1 MNLINNKLLSVEQS
15 ELCFTRRKYGR
26 GFQYFNEDGNRI
38 EDKKTINRIR
48 KLVIPPMWESVKICR
63 NPKGYLQATGRDLKH
78 RKQYIYHQDWEKKRQ
93 AKKFAKLK
101 KFGKRLPSFRE
112 YCIEMVKQSGWP
124 REKVLSLIVLVLDE
138 TGIRIGNQQYA
149 NRNGTYG
156 LSTLRR
162 KHLKIEGQE
171 LKFHYQGKSKQ
182 EREVTIKDRDLIH
195 FIKQSAEQPGYE
207 IFRYYDENRNWQS
220 VDSDELNA
228 FIQEH
233 LGKKFSSKD
242 FRTWVASRLAVECYP
257 HALQKIAENPRRR
270 LSPTL
275 VRLVA
280 NELGN
285 TPTVCRNYYLHP
297 KILQAVAKQKLP
309 TMQKYFADVYEQHA
323 AAEEIVLTTI
333 S

>member
-1 MNLINNKLLSVEQS
+1 MNLIENKLLSVEQS

-26 GFQYFNEDGNRI
+26 GFQYFNENGNKI
-38 EDKKTINRIR
+38 EDKKILHRIR
-48 KLVIPPMWESVKICR
+48 KLVIPPIWEDVKICR

-93 AKKFAKLK
+93 AEKFDKLK
-101 KFGKRLPSFRE
+101 MFGQRLPAFRE
-112 YCIEMVKQSGWP
+112 YCNAMVQQSGWR
-124 REKVLSLIVLVLDE
+124 REKVLSLMILVLDE

-162 KHLKIEGQE
+162 KHME
-171 LKFHYQGKSKQ
+171 LAGNEILFHYQGKSRQ
-182 EREVTIKDRDLIH
+182 TREVSINDEELIR

-207 IFRYYDENRNWQS
+207 IFRYRDENKNWQQ
-220 VDSDELNA
+220 VDSEDLNT
-228 FIQEH
+228 FIQTH
-233 LGKKFSSKD
+233 LGQQFSSKD
-242 FRTWVASRLAVECYP
+242 FRTWVASRLAVELYP
-257 HALQKIAENPRRR
+257 HALQKVTEHPLRR

-285 TPTVCRNYYLHP
+285 TPTVCRDYYIHP
-297 KILQAVAKQKLP
+297 KVQEAIKKEQLPILPPDL
-309 TMQKYFADVYEQHA
+309 ADAHAQHA
-323 AAEEIVLTTI
+323 AAETIVLSI
-333 S
+333 I